1 MSPPTWGWG
10 WGSVSISRKEGVL
23 PTALFL
29 QYFTLQLQMPPP
41 RNPRQ
46 VVASSITGPP
56 RWSPAPPLPT
66 PPTAQVRPAD
76 KFGASMRGVFSLHS
90 CVAFLPSL
98 LITEPCYVMETAK
111 ETSVCQALTQ
121 QDSSNQG
128 VIPVS
133 QEYKLRPRE
142 RKQKAPVSSS
152 FGTQM
157 CLQSPPASP
166 SSPPAGARVPSNLG
180 STQLPC
186 GAENCS

>member
-29 QYFTLQLQMPPP
+29 QYFTLQLQRPPP
-41 RNPRQ
+41 PKSPPGGRQLHHWSPQ
-46 VVASSITGPP
+46 VVAGS
-56 RWSPAPPLPT
+56 AAAH

-90 CVAFLPSL
+90 CVASLPSL

-121 QDSSNQG
+121 QDPSNQG

-157 CLQSPPASP
+157 CLQSPPASL
-166 SSPPAGARVPSNLG
+166 SSPPAGA
-180 STQLPC
+180 
-186 GAENCS
+186 